1 MSTTP
6 SNRDYFPQAAHAVLL
21 VVDIQEK
28 LIPAMPPAAI
38 ESVLK
43 NSTILIQGCQ
53 VLNIPV
59 LVTEQ
64 YTRGLGKT
72 HAPLMPYLEN
82 SPFYEKLTFSSYR
95 QPQFR
100 QELERLHARDVL
112 LCGIE
117 THVCVLQTTLDLLKN
132 DFRVFAAADSMCS
145 RAPFNYQTG
154 IELMRDA
161 GAVIGS
167 TESLLF
173 QLLEEAGTDRFK
185 QISKLVK

>member
-1 MSTTP
+1 
-6 SNRDYFPQAAHAVLL
+6 
-21 VVDIQEK
+21 
-28 LIPAMPPAAI
+28 MPPAAI